1 MAQKEEVLVALNG
14 VKGKLESPALQP
26 SFQDFTK
33 TMQFNFPDLNTSF
46 LFRIENGALKELSES
61 SVEKPDISVTS
72 SSDTLLAIMNRKM
85 GAMSAY
91 TTGKLKVRGSMKD
104 LLKLQKLM

>member
-1 MAQKEEVLVALNG
+1 LTQKEEVLVALNG
-14 VKGKLESPALQP
+14 VKSKLESPALQS
-26 SFQDFTK
+26 SFRDFTK
-33 TMQFNFPDLNTSF
+33 TMQFNLPDLGTSY
-46 LFRIENGALKELSES
+46 LFRIENGILKELSES

>member
-1 MAQKEEVLVALNG
+1 MAQKEEVVVALNG
-14 VKGKLESPALQP
+14 VKSKLESPALQP
-26 SFQDFTK
+26 SFVDFTK

-46 LFRIENGALKELSES
+46 LFRIENGVLQEFSES
-61 SVEKPDISVTS
+61 KVEKPDILVTS
-72 SSDTLLAIMNRKM
+72 SSDTLLAIMNKKM

>member
-1 MAQKEEVLVALNG
+1 MAQKEEVMVALNG
-14 VKGKLESPALQP
+14 VKTKLESPALQP
-26 SFQDFTK
+26 SFVDFTK

-46 LFRIENGALKELSES
+46 LFRIENGVLKELSES
-61 SVEKPDISVTS
+61 KLEKPDISVTA
-72 SSDTLLAIMNRKM
+72 SSDTLLAVMNKKM

>member
-1 MAQKEEVLVALNG
+1 MAALNG
-14 VKGKLESPALQP
+14 VRTKLESPALQP
-26 SFQDFTK
+26 SFHDFTK

-46 LFRIENGALKELSES
+46 LFRIENGVLKEFTES

-72 SSDTLLAIMNRKM
+72 NSDTLLAIMNKKM

>member
-1 MAQKEEVLVALNG
+1 MAALNG
-14 VKGKLESPALQP
+14 VKTKLESPALQP
-26 SFQDFTK
+26 SFHDFTK

-46 LFRIENGALKELSES
+46 LFRIENGVLKEFTES

-72 SSDTLLAIMNRKM
+72 NSDTLLAIMNKKM

>member
-14 VKGKLESPALQP
+14 VKSKLESPGLQP
-26 SFQDFTK
+26 SFHDFTK

-46 LFRIENGALKELSES
+46 LFRIENGVLRELSES

>member
-14 VKGKLESPALQP
+14 VKSKLESPTLQP
-26 SFQDFTK
+26 SFHDFTK

-46 LFRIENGALKELSES
+46 LFRIENGVLKELSES

-72 SSDTLLAIMNRKM
+72 SSDTLLAIVNRKM

>member
-1 MAQKEEVLVALNG
+1 MAQKEEVVVALKG
-14 VKGKLESPALQP
+14 VKSKLESPALQP
-26 SFQDFTK
+26 SFVDFTK
-33 TMQFNFPDLNTSF
+33 TMQFNFPDLNISF
-46 LFRIENGALKELSES
+46 LFRIENGVLREFSES

-72 SSDTLLAIMNRKM
+72 SSDTLLAIMNKKM

>member
-1 MAQKEEVLVALNG
+1 MDG
-14 VKGKLESPALQP
+14 VRSKLESPALQP
-26 SFQDFTK
+26 SFHDFTK
-33 TMQFNFPDLNTSF
+33 TMQFNFPDLGTSF
-46 LFRIENGALKELSES
+46 LFKIENGVLKELSES

-72 SSDTLLAIMNRKM
+72 SSDTLLAIMSKKM

>member
-1 MAQKEEVLVALNG
+1 MAQKEEVMAALNG
-14 VKGKLESPALQP
+14 VRTKLESPALQP
-26 SFQDFTK
+26 SFHDFTK

-46 LFRIENGALKELSES
+46 LFRIENGVLKEFTES

-72 SSDTLLAIMNRKM
+72 NSDTLLAIMNKKM

>member
-26 SFQDFTK
+26 SFHDFTK

-46 LFRIENGALKELSES
+46 LFRIENGVLKELSES

>member
-1 MAQKEEVLVALNG
+1 
-14 VKGKLESPALQP
+14 
-26 SFQDFTK
+26 
-33 TMQFNFPDLNTSF
+33 
-46 LFRIENGALKELSES
+46 
-61 SVEKPDISVTS
+61 
-72 SSDTLLAIMNRKM
+72 MNRKM